1 MSDKSKNLL
10 GVAFSGGG
18 IRSATFNLGVLQ
30 GLAKVRLLRKVDQL
44 SVVSG
49 GGYIGAWFMALVIR
63 KGGVEAVET
72 LLAGNNEAAE
82 VGWLR
87 RHSNF
92 LTPRTGLSGDTG
104 AFIAIFLRNMLL
116 NLGLMTAFLTLL
128 LLLPHGLLWGLR
140 QDVLAPPSLP
150 WPTLNLWL
158 GGSLIGF
165 AHWHALRR
173 QWFPDD
179 ADAMD
184 QSMRQISL
192 WVLAPFLLGG
202 LFLMMALR
210 EGQAGWGSHVG
221 VAAAIYLLPWL
232 GLMARYYGNNKSP
245 SLDHAVWALLSTALT
260 TLISWGALQTC
271 EKVHVYL
278 AEAIA
283 FGPPL
288 LFLALLLP
296 VGLHIGLAG
305 RSYCEMQREWW
316 SRLAGYVIFLAGGW
330 ALFFSL
336 AYYGPVLIQYLGQWA
351 WAGGAGWVASTLWGV
366 LAGKASDTGC
376 VDATGPKALAL
387 KIVPWAFIAGLLGL
401 LAWFLLVA
409 MHHGW
414 LPPVPDTLT
423 AARSS
428 ADQVLMSVDLLALG
442 MALVGLGSVTLLLG
456 WRLDINLFSLHNFYR
471 NRLVRCYL
479 GASRGEEGPATAT
492 ASTSPQTNDPCSTVG
507 KEGPRKANSFTGMDE
522 DDDIPMS
529 CLRDLRPVLT
539 VNTCLNLV
547 AGKELA
553 WQERKAANFTISPEL
568 SGFRL
573 PPDSDKCLAQTKE
586 FLSHEQ
592 PGGIRLGTAITMS
605 GAAVN
610 PNMGYHSS
618 PAVSFLLALFNA
630 RLGRWCGN
638 PSNPEAWKR
647 SSPRFGLRYL
657 LLELFGKTD
666 HCSDWVNLS
675 DGGHFEN
682 LGLYELVRQRL
693 PFIIASDAAEDAGYA
708 FGDLADALRK
718 IRVDLNTEIDLDV
731 SALRPEKGR
740 QRAYATVGRIH
751 YPDDTTGVLLYL
763 RPGLDGSE
771 PPDLTSYSQTSAPFP
786 FQSTVDQ
793 FFDEAQFESYRKLG
807 QHIAHSVF
815 GETPVDSVQ
824 SLFAALLEKW
834 RGRLVLDSTLNAAHH
849 AHLDALFERLRK
861 DPLLAHLSPELFP
874 EWNGLMQAPEEAPAA
889 TLPAW
894 EKDEGKRKAGF
905 YLCRE
910 AAQLMERVHTDLN
923 LDANHDHVDCRGW
936 MNLFRHW
943 AWSPSFRVT
952 YAITASTLGER
963 FQRFARRHL
972 QLDLGQVAVIE
983 LSQPQQLN
991 FLELAIADKLALTGS
1006 HLHQITLSVPEPGK
1020 KEDALITLPVGFA
1033 ILRGDE
1039 LRYLRIQNHLRR
1051 LGLARAAVAVLLGQ
1065 HRQLQLGDA
1074 TGACDQCYDDLTA
1087 RAAFTLSVRARLG

>member
-1 MSDKSKNLL
+1 MNDNNKNLL

-18 IRSATFNLGVLQ
+18 IRSATFNLGILQ

-49 GGYIGAWFMALVIR
+49 GAYIGAWFMALVKR
-63 KGGVEAVET
+63 KGGVAAVEA
-72 LLAGNNEAAE
+72 LLAGKNEAEE

-104 AFIAIFLRNMLL
+104 AFIAIFLRNLLL
-116 NLGLMTAFLTLL
+116 NLGLMMAFLALL

-140 QDVLAPPSLP
+140 HDLLPPIPAP

-158 GGSLIGF
+158 GGILIGF
-165 AHWHALRR
+165 AHWQALRR
-173 QWFPDD
+173 QWFPKDS
-179 ADAMD
+179 DAMD
-184 QSMRQISL
+184 QSMRRISL
-192 WVLAPFLLGG
+192 WVLAPSLLGS

-210 EGQAGWGSHVG
+210 EGQAGRGSLVG

-232 GLMARYYGNNKSP
+232 GLMARYCGNNKSP

-260 TLISWGALQTC
+260 ASISWGALQAC
-271 EKVHVYL
+271 DKVQVSL
-278 AEAIA
+278 AETIA

-288 LFLALLLP
+288 LLLALLFP

-316 SRLAGYVIFLAGGW
+316 SRLTGHVMFLAGGW

-336 AYYGPVLIQYLGQWA
+336 AYYGPVLIQFLGQWA

-366 LAGKASDTGC
+366 LAGKASDTGN
-376 VDATGPKALAL
+376 VDDTRLKALAL
-387 KIVPWAFIAGLLGL
+387 KIVPWVFIAGLLGL

-409 MHHGW
+409 MHGW
-414 LPPVPDTLT
+414 LPPVPDTLA

-428 ADQVLMSVDLLALG
+428 ADQALMSVDLSALG
-442 MALVGLGSVTLLLG
+442 KVLVTLGSVTLLLG

-471 NRLVRCYL
+471 NRLMRCYL
-479 GASRGEEGPATAT
+479 GASRCETEP
-492 ASTSPQTNDPCSTVG
+492 
-507 KEGPRKANSFTGMDE
+507 PRKPSPFTGMDE
-522 DDDIPMS
+522 DDDIPVS
-529 CLRDLRPVLT
+529 CLLGLRPVLT

-553 WQERKAANFTISPEL
+553 WQERKAANFTITPEL

-666 HCSDWVNLS
+666 HCSDWINLS

-718 IRVDLNTEIDLDV
+718 IRVDLNTEIDIDV
-731 SALRPEKGR
+731 SALRAEKGR
-740 QRAYATVGRIH
+740 QRAYATVGRIF
-751 YPDDTTGVLLYL
+751 YPGGKTGVLVYL

-771 PPDLTSYSQTSAPFP
+771 PPDLTSYAQTNAPFP

-824 SLFAALLEKW
+824 GLFAALLEKW

-849 AHLDALFERLRK
+849 AHLDALFERLRN

-874 EWNGLMQAPEEAPAA
+874 EWNSLMKAPEEVPAV

-894 EKDEGKRKAGF
+894 EKDAEKRKAGF

-910 AAQLMERVHTDLN
+910 AAQLMERVHADLN

-943 AWSPSFRVT
+943 AWSPSFRAT

-972 QLDLGQVAVIE
+972 QLELGQIAVKG
-983 LSQPQQLN
+983 LPDQQPLN
-991 FLELAIADKLALTGS
+991 FLEQAIATQVAPAGSSLYLVTLA
-1006 HLHQITLSVPEPGK
+1006 VPEPGQTT
-1020 KEDALITLPVGFA
+1020 DSLMTLPVGFVVMQG
-1033 ILRGDE
+1033 LE

-1051 LGLARAAVAVLLGQ
+1051 LGLARQAVKLLLARFPGLGLADDPDTAVCQ
-1065 HRQLQLGDA
+1065 
-1074 TGACDQCYDDLTA
+1074 QCYDDLMA
-1087 RAAFTLSVRARLG
+1087 REAFTSSVRAMLDKAGE